1 MYANALNPGHYR
13 EIGPEQMKASRIEP
27 VQPPPIGM
35 ALEQLEKELHCLRE
49 LMRMLDQRL
58 SPVMRPIP
66 ENGGTTGQGF
76 ASGSPLAGQI
86 EIMTRLAA
94 QSSADVR
101 GMLDCLE
108 L

>member
-1 MYANALNPGHYR
+1 MYANPALTPGHYR
-13 EIGPEQMKASRIEP
+13 EVGGQEQILGAMPK
-27 VQPPPIGM
+27 QPPIAM

-58 SPVMRPIP
+58 SPLMRPIP
-66 ENGGTTGQGF
+66 ENGSTAGSSF
-76 ASGSPLAGQI
+76 DFGSPLAGQI
-86 EIMTRLAA
+86 ELMTRLAA

>member
-1 MYANALNPGHYR
+1 MYANALKPGHYH
-13 EIGPEQMKASRIEP
+13 EVGQDQMLGSMPK
-27 VQPPPIGM
+27 QPPIAM
-35 ALEQLEKELHCLRE
+35 ALEHLEKELHCLRE

-58 SPVMRPIP
+58 SPLMRPVP
-66 ENGGTTGQGF
+66 ENATTPGSSF
-76 ASGSPLAGQI
+76 DFGSPLAGQI
-86 EIMTRLAA
+86 ELMTRLAA

>member
-1 MYANALNPGHYR
+1 MRPGEYR
-13 EIGPEQMKASRIEP
+13 EIGRQDQMLGAMPKQS
-27 VQPPPIGM
+27 PIAT
-35 ALEQLEKELHCLRE
+35 ALEQLEKELHGLRE
-49 LMRMLDQRL
+49 LMRALDQRL

-66 ENGGTTGQGF
+66 ENGGATGQGF

-86 EIMTRLAA
+86 EIMTRMAA
-94 QSSADVR
+94 QCGADVR